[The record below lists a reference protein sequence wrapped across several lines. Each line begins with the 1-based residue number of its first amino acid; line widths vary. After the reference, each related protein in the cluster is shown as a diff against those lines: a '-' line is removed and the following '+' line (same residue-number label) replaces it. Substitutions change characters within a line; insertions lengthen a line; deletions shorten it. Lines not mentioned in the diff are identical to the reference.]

1 MAIKAN
7 LTGGSAA
14 RLISTMP
21 TSHSI
26 SLRFI
31 RKEDFSENSG
41 KKDDYARIKSLG
53 KESYSVEYGHR
64 YQGESQTTIV
74 LVDKTAVMT
83 WVRSM
88 LNLITSDVD
97 PFYRIQVDLPHFPTV
112 LLTAKGLADKQYE
125 IMEAI
130 RFSLDNYPLP
140 SRTVRQEVDED
151 DSEEE
156 EEEEEEDYSDMP
168 PFTEDDMPTPTLT
181 PTEHNH
187 YTYAFQPPYQG
198 RHLFLDHEEATSAVT
213 H

>member
-1 MAIKAN
+1 
-7 LTGGSAA
+7 
-14 RLISTMP
+14 MP

-53 KESYSVEYGHR
+53 KEAYSIEYGHR

-112 LLTAKGLADKQYE
+112 LLTAKGLATKQYE

-130 RFSLDNYPLP
+130 RFSLDNYPPP
-140 SRTVRQEVDED
+140 SRTVTQEVEEDEEDED
-151 DSEEE
+151 EEGEEEYDDE

-168 PFTEDDMPTPTLT
+168 PLTSDDMPTPTLT

-187 YTYAFQPPYQG
+187 YTYAFDPPYQG
-198 RHLFLDHEEATSAVT
+198 RRHLFLDHEEATSAVT

>member
-1 MAIKAN
+1 
-7 LTGGSAA
+7 
-14 RLISTMP
+14 MP

-53 KESYSVEYGHR
+53 KEAYSIEYGHR
-64 YQGESQTTIV
+64 YQGEAQNTMV

-112 LLTAKGLADKQYE
+112 LLTAKGLATKQYE

-130 RFSLDNYPLP
+130 RFSLENYPP
-140 SRTVRQEVDED
+140 PARTVTQEVDEED
-151 DSEEE
+151 ESENEE
-156 EEEEEEDYSDMP
+156 VEDEEEEEDYSDMP
-168 PFTEDDMPTPTLT
+168 PLTEDDMPTPTLT

-198 RHLFLDHEEATSAVT
+198 RRHLFLDHEEATSAVT